1 MMGKRNSNSRRILSI
16 LCAGLLL
23 AGCAVKAD
31 KQDAS
36 ATESLSG
43 DVVALLEPEGAASNY
58 EYVSYKNLY
67 KSEAYP
73 ASVDF
78 PVTEYAY
85 SDNQTFTHLGVLPG
99 NSVSVGEALIYGDS
113 RELEKQ
119 IENKQKSIEK
129 QEEDQAEYVEI
140 ANDNLEQPLQDKAFY
155 YRLCEEYKDREPEFT
170 TYGIKYQDVNIEV
183 QLLQEELKQHTEL
196 YELDHN
202 YALEELQRLQDRKE
216 QTILKATASG
226 TVVAITGLVYGDQIP
241 SRTPVIAVGNLA
253 QKKIHCDFISKSEIA
268 KAADVYAFFDGK
280 RYEIEYEPM
289 KTEEYNKRV
298 RNESSLYST
307 FHLLEDTEELQTG
320 DYGVVVMVSDKRE
333 HVLAISRDAIHKDG
347 DGNFVYCLIDGNSVY
362 TPVVTGMTD
371 GVYTEIVSGLQEGDR
386 VLSGNTMTADKQIM
400 KLQKGS
406 IGNSF
411 EAAAYLYYPSYEIVS
426 NPIEYGTCYYVESL
440 VHNNQLVKK
449 GEVLANVYVI
459 PDEVSL
465 QTKVTRTERIDQRI
479 SDLQTKNTKEKDKKK
494 KKQFEREIHKLQ
506 KEREELQEEI
516 DQMKTDYSL
525 KELYSPV
532 DGIVIGMPDYQ
543 EERELY
549 PDQTLFMIA
558 KAEQCYLTV
567 KDEGNLLKYGTEVT
581 IAYDD
586 KEGKKKTTTGK
597 VVTTNGNFLSS
608 EMRTE
613 EVLIRLPEEM
623 IGDMVLSTEE
633 SNGLWSR
640 SRMDVSCTA
649 RQVENVLLVPKK
661 AVTMQ
666 NGHTYVKVRLDNG
679 DATYMS
685 FVPCGSDQVN
695 YGVAEGLTEGMEICY
710 E

>member
-1 MMGKRNSNSRRILSI
+1 MMGKRNSNCRRILSF

-23 AGCAVKAD
+23 AGCAAGAD
-31 KQDAS
+31 RQDTP
-36 ATESLSG
+36 ATETLSG
-43 DVVALLEPEGAASNY
+43 DVTLLEPEGTASNY

-67 KSEAYP
+67 KSEVYS

-85 SDNQTFTHLGVLPG
+85 PDNQTFTRLGVLPG
-99 NSVSVGEALIYGDS
+99 NSVSAGEALIYGSS

-129 QEEDQAEYVEI
+129 QEEDEAEYVEI
-140 ANDNLEQPLQDKAFY
+140 ANENLEQPLEDKEFY
-155 YRLCEEYKDREPEFT
+155 YRLCQEYKDREPEFT
-170 TYGIKYQDVNIEV
+170 LYGTKYQDVNIEV

-226 TVVAITGLVYGDQIP
+226 TVVAITGFVYGDQIA
-241 SRTPVIAVGNLA
+241 SRTPVIAVGNLD
-253 QKKIHCDFISKSEIA
+253 QKKIHCDFISKAEIT

-307 FHLLEDTEELQTG
+307 FRLTEDSEELKTG

-333 HVLAISRDAIHKDG
+333 HVLAVSKDAIHKDG
-347 DGNFVYCLIDGNSVY
+347 DGNFVYCLADGNSVY

-371 GVYTEIVSGLQEGDR
+371 GVYTEIVSGLKEGDR
-386 VLSGNTMTADKQIM
+386 VLSGNTMTADKQTM
-400 KLQKGS
+400 KLEKGS

-440 VHNNQLVKK
+440 VRNNQLVKK

-479 SDLQTKNTKEKDKKK
+479 SDLQEKNAKEKDKKK
-494 KKQFEREIHKLQ
+494 RKQFDREINKLQ

-516 DQMKTDYSL
+516 DQMKADYSL
-525 KELYSPV
+525 KELCSPT
-532 DGIVIGMPDYQ
+532 DGIVVGMPDYQ

-549 PDQTLFMIA
+549 QDQTLFMIA

-567 KDEGNLLKYGTEVT
+567 KDEGDLLKYGMELTVT
-581 IAYDD
+581 YED
-586 KEGKKKTTTGK
+586 KEGKKKTATGK

-623 IGDMVLSTEE
+623 IGDMALSTEE

-640 SRMDVSCTA
+640 SRMDVSCIT
-649 RQVENVLLVPKK
+649 RQVENILLVPKK

-666 NGHTYVKVRLDNG
+666 NGHTYVKVKLDNG

-695 YGVAEGLTEGMEICY
+695 YGVAEGLTEGMEICF

>member
-1 MMGKRNSNSRRILSI
+1 M
-16 LCAGLLL
+16 
-23 AGCAVKAD
+23 D
-31 KQDAS
+31 QS
-36 ATESLSG
+36 A
-43 DVVALLEPEGAASNY
+43 
-58 EYVSYKNLY
+58 
-67 KSEAYP
+67 
-73 ASVDF
+73 F
-78 PVTEYAY
+78 C
-85 SDNQTFTHLGVLPG
+85 Q
-99 NSVSVGEALIYGDS
+99 
-113 RELEKQ
+113 
-119 IENKQKSIEK
+119 
-129 QEEDQAEYVEI
+129 
-140 ANDNLEQPLQDKAFY
+140 
-155 YRLCEEYKDREPEFT
+155 
-170 TYGIKYQDVNIEV
+170 
-183 QLLQEELKQHTEL
+183 
-196 YELDHN
+196 
-202 YALEELQRLQDRKE
+202 
-216 QTILKATASG
+216 
-226 TVVAITGLVYGDQIP
+226 
-241 SRTPVIAVGNLA
+241 
-253 QKKIHCDFISKSEIA
+253 
-268 KAADVYAFFDGK
+268 
-280 RYEIEYEPM
+280 
-289 KTEEYNKRV
+289 
-298 RNESSLYST
+298 
-307 FHLLEDTEELQTG
+307 
-320 DYGVVVMVSDKRE
+320 
-333 HVLAISRDAIHKDG
+333 
-347 DGNFVYCLIDGNSVY
+347 
-362 TPVVTGMTD
+362 
-371 GVYTEIVSGLQEGDR
+371 
-386 VLSGNTMTADKQIM
+386 
-400 KLQKGS
+400 
-406 IGNSF
+406 
-411 EAAAYLYYPSYEIVS
+411 
-426 NPIEYGTCYYVESL
+426 
-440 VHNNQLVKK
+440 
-449 GEVLANVYVI
+449 
-459 PDEVSL
+459 
-465 QTKVTRTERIDQRI
+465 
-479 SDLQTKNTKEKDKKK
+479 NTKEKDKKK